1 MTLSR
6 RTAVQA
12 LGSLLIGALVPPA
25 LAGPFPDKPVKI
37 TVGFAPGGGADIV
50 ARQLSAKIGEM
61 SGHQFI
67 VDNKAGA
74 TGTIAAAGVAK
85 SAADG
90 YTLMLAS
97 QSTMVVAPGI
107 YPKLPFDPVRDF
119 SPITL
124 LVSMP
129 LVLVVNAGAPARS
142 VQELMAAA
150 RADKGGLVYASAGLG
165 GPQHVAGE
173 LFGNLGRFKLVHVPY
188 KGEATALADVI
199 GGQVPAMFANLPAVM
214 PHVLS
219 GKLRALAISSAKRHP
234 SLPDLPTVAES
245 GLAGFDVLTWYGL
258 FAPAGTPDAVLR
270 SLHDDAVKALNSK
283 EISARFA
290 EQGFTLIGNSPEQF
304 SAFIKAEVPRWA
316 RLIKDANIHAE

>member
-1 MTLSR
+1 MNLTR
-6 RTAVQA
+6 RTALWTA
-12 LGSLLIGALVPPA
+12 GSLLIGASPA
-25 LAGPFPDKPVKI
+25 AFAGPFPDKPI
-37 TVGFAPGGGADIV
+37 RLTVGFAPGGGADIV
-50 ARQLSAKIGEM
+50 ARQLSAKIGEQ

-67 VDNKAGA
+67 VDNRTGA

-107 YPKLPFDPVRDF
+107 YPKLPFDPVKDF
-119 SPITL
+119 TPITL

-129 LVLVVNAGAPARS
+129 LVLVVHPSVPAKTT
-142 VQELMAAA
+142 QELIAWA
-150 RADKGGLVYASAGLG
+150 RREKEGLTYASAGLG

-173 LFGNLGRFKLVHVPY
+173 LFGNLGKFGLVHIPY
-188 KGEATALADVI
+188 KGEATALTDVM

-214 PHVLS
+214 PLVQS
-219 GKLRALAISSAKRHP
+219 GKLRALAISSARRHP
-234 SLPDLPTVAES
+234 SYPDLPTVAEA

-258 FAPAGTPDAVLR
+258 FAPAGTPQAVVK
-270 SLHDDAVKALNSK
+270 SVHDDAVKALNAK
-283 EISARFA
+283 DVAAKLA
-290 EQGFTLIGNSPEQF
+290 EQGFTLVGNTPEQF
-304 SAFIKAEVPRWA
+304 ADFIKAEVPRWG